1 LSTSR
6 VLLCLVLVACGPKA
20 NGRGDDGTGGGSDG
34 GGSNGGDTDA
44 PACASSMTKADQVPL
59 DLFIMLDQSTSMDE
73 SVASGGS
80 KWDAATGALKT
91 FLQQPSL
98 AGVSVG
104 IQYFGVSPNQ
114 CSTLTCNSNA
124 DCGASA
130 CGPCILH
137 ACVGAVGG
145 GGGDSCTASDYANP
159 EVEIA
164 PLPGAAAPLTSSIN
178 SHSPSTGTPTSA
190 ALQGAV
196 DHARAWSNAHPGDAV
211 VTVFATDG
219 EPSECDTDLNNIN
232 AIAAG
237 AFNAT
242 PSIMTFVIGVGSSLQ
257 NLNGIA
263 NAGGTMQAFLVDTG
277 GNVNQQ
283 FLDAMNAIRKTALG
297 CVYAIPLPTDGSSPD
312 FTKVNVTYTPGG
324 GGGTRTLP
332 KVNDK
337 ASCPASGDAW
347 YYDNNASPTQI
358 VLCDATCGTVQADAT
373 GEVDIQLGCGTV
385 IF

>member
-34 GGSNGGDTDA
+34 GGSNGGDVDA
-44 PACASSMTKADQVPL
+44 PACAQSMTKADQVPL
-59 DLFIMLDQSTSMDE
+59 DLFVMLDQSGSMDE
-73 SVASGGS
+73 ATGSGAS
-80 KWDAATGALKT
+80 KWDTTTGALKT

-104 IQYFGVSPNQ
+104 IQYFGVSPNM

-164 PLPGAAAPLTSSIN
+164 PLPGAANPLIASIN
-178 SHSPSTGTPTSA
+178 SHSPTTGTPTSA

-196 DHARAWSNAHPGDAV
+196 DHARTWATAHPGDAV
-211 VTVFATDG
+211 VTVLATDG
-219 EPSECDTDLNNIN
+219 NPEECDTDLNHIN

-242 PSIMTFVIGVGSSLQ
+242 PSIMTFVIGVGSSLT

-263 NAGGTMQAFLVDTG
+263 AAGGTTQAFLVDTN
-277 GNVNQQ
+277 GNANQE

-297 CVYAIPLPTDGSSPD
+297 CVYAIPLPPDGNPD
-312 FTKVNVTYTPGG
+312 YTKVNVQYTPGG
-324 GGGTRTLP
+324 GATRTLP

-337 ASCPASGDAW
+337 ASCPASGDGW
-347 YYDNNASPTQI
+347 YYDNNAAPTTI
-358 VLCDATCGTVQADAT
+358 ILCDTTCGVVQADMT
-373 GEVDIQLGCGTV
+373 GEVDVQLGCSTV
-385 IF
+385 IL